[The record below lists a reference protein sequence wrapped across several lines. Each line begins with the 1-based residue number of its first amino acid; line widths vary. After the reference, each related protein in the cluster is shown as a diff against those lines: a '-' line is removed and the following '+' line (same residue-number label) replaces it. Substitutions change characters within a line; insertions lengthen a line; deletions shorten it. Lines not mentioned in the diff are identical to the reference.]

1 MTTRMGCLPSFKEL
15 SKHYRVIS
23 VELPGL
29 GSRRG
34 EKLTRESA
42 LRVVADVIEQQVPEK
57 RAFVY
62 GHSMGAYVTMAL
74 CKEYPHLVRG
84 AILGAALNEWTP
96 ISKFRCDPKII
107 CLASCTN
114 MNHIELKMMSNTAN
128 IIYKLTP
135 RAYEYRYTWN
145 YSKDAFEVRFKM
157 KDNKP

>member
-1 MTTRMGCLPSFKEL
+1 MYTIVDIAGPTNAEVTVVLISGAMTTRMGCLPSFKEL

-34 EKLTRESA
+34 ETLTRESA
-42 LRVVADVIEQQVPEK
+42 LRVVVDVIEQQVPEK
-57 RAFVY
+57 QAFVY

-96 ISKFRCDPKII
+96 ISKFRFDPII
-107 CLASCTN
+107 L
-114 MNHIELKMMSNTAN
+114 LRLV
-128 IIYKLTP
+128 Y
-135 RAYEYRYTWN
+135 
-145 YSKDAFEVRFKM
+145 
-157 KDNKP
+157 